1 MNQTAAML
9 RAQHKRMFFSR
20 GLAFALTSGLCYGLY
35 TAFLTLG
42 ETQAPWGTWFAGES
56 ALSSFTVIFA
66 LAALAAGINDVFS
79 GIWSLSVCAK
89 NGQLT
94 DLRKTVNTKPGRIM
108 MLCALVGGPGAT
120 VCYVIA
126 LNSATASGNP
136 GVIVPIAA
144 LNCAIGAILGRVLLK
159 QKLAAHTVVGIV
171 ICLVSAALVGGASF
185 AIAGSGA
192 LIGCLFAFLAAF
204 GWGFEG
210 CIAGFGTALIEYHI
224 GITIRQ
230 VTAGVLELVVMFPLL
245 TLIGGNGASIPE
257 ILRSVI
263 ANPSVLIF
271 VISGFFAMPAYSF
284 WYKGN
289 SMCGTALGMACNG
302 TYAFWGPFFIWL
314 ILGAFN
320 IGGMST
326 DYPPLGA
333 AQWIGALVMILGI
346 FVISVNP
353 LSLFAKNRKGEKA
366 SESTFVPAAGNTEQ
380 GSVGEATANGK
391 QPLYYAIMLHFASGE
406 TDCASGVI
414 NSLKNGYANHKQLE
428 SSNVDEALATA
439 KENGLLDEAGS
450 DVDKDGKLR
459 IWYQMNPFGKQMVD
473 KYVLR
478 AD

>member
-1 MNQTAAML
+1 MNQNATVL
-9 RAQHKRMFFSR
+9 RARHNRTFFFR

-42 ETQAPWGTWFAGES
+42 ETQAPWGAWFAGGT
-56 ALSSFTVIFA
+56 ALSSFTVVFA
-66 LAALAAGINDVFS
+66 LAALAAAINDVFS
-79 GIWSLSVCAK
+79 GIWSLAVCAK

-94 DLRKTVNTKPGRIM
+94 DLRKTVNTKPSHIM
-108 MLCALVGGPGAT
+108 MLCAVIGGPFAT

-126 LNSATASGNP
+126 LNSAMASGNP

-144 LNCAIGAILGRVLLK
+144 LNCAIGAILGRVLLR
-159 QKLAAHTVVGIV
+159 QKLAAHTVVGII
-171 ICLVSAALVGGASF
+171 ICLFSAALVGGASF

-230 VTAGVLELVVMFPLL
+230 ITAGLLELVIMFPLL

-257 ILRSVI
+257 ILGAAI
-263 ANPSVLIF
+263 TNPSVLIF
-271 VISGFFAMPAYSF
+271 AISGFFAMPAYSF

-314 ILGAFN
+314 FLGALN
-320 IGGMST
+320 IGGMSA

-333 AQWIGALVMILGI
+333 TQWIGAVAMVLGI
-346 FVISVNP
+346 FVIAVNP
-353 LSLFAKNRKGEKA
+353 LLFRKRKTSIDGLESAFVPEESEMKLDSAKKVPSKKNR
-366 SESTFVPAAGNTEQ
+366 
-380 GSVGEATANGK
+380 
-391 QPLYYAIMLHFASGE
+391 PLYYAIMLHFASGDA
-406 TDCASGVI
+406 DCASGVI
-414 NSLKNGYANHKQLE
+414 CSLKTVYANHKQL
-428 SSNVDEALATA
+428 STSNVAEALATA
-439 KENGLLDEAGS
+439 KENGLLDETGS
-450 DVDKDGKLR
+450 DVDENGKLR
-459 IWYQMNPFGKQMVD
+459 IWYRMNSFGKQMVD
-473 KYVLR
+473 KYVLC
-478 AD
+478 DD